1 MKKIMINLCAFALVL
16 SSVLIPVYAKDNNYT
31 YSDNPFEIKIKFLIA
46 RNFLLLHICSHK
58 IKIEGPKKTA
68 YLFQK

>member
-31 YSDNPFEIKIKFLIA
+31 YSDNPFEIKNINA
-46 RNFLLLHICSHK
+46 R
-58 IKIEGPKKTA
+58 KKLNT
-68 YLFQK
+68 YL

>member
-31 YSDNPFEIKIKFLIA
+31 YSDNPFEIKNINA
-46 RNFLLLHICSHK
+46 R
-58 IKIEGPKKTA
+58 KKLNT
-68 YLFQK
+68 YLKKKNQRGKAISDNMELKN